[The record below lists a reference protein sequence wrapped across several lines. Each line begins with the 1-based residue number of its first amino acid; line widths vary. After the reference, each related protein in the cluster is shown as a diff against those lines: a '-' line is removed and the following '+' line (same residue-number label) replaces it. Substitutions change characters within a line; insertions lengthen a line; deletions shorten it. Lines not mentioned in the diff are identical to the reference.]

1 MSYDQPMAARYDRG
15 RELRAV
21 DVERWMDAARPY
33 LPGADGRIL
42 GKAGACCVELTAGR
56 NAR

>member
-15 RELRAV
+15 RELHAA

-33 LPGADGRIL
+33 LPGAGGRIL
-42 GKAGACCVELTAGR
+42 DLGAGTGR
-56 NAR
+56 AWST